1 MTVTSLFANIQNGSS
16 GARKI
21 RENRSPGMVH
31 FLSRPGVST
40 RWCVMRSTAPP
51 VDTPVAVTND
61 QYCALQL
68 GNSLVSAIEKTFE
81 NMINQIESG
90 VPWKSMQI
98 RWHQQQARLFRCCQG
113 EQRDIVKHNDFFLAS
128 SFWEVSKPC
137 LGRWIGITSGL
148 SG

>member
-31 FLSRPGVST
+31 FLSRQPGVST

-51 VDTPVAVTND
+51 VDTPVA
-61 QYCALQL
+61 AIQL
-68 GNSLVSAIEKTFE
+68 GTSIVSAIEKTFE

-90 VPWKSMQI
+90 VP
-98 RWHQQQARLFRCCQG
+98 
-113 EQRDIVKHNDFFLAS
+113 
-128 SFWEVSKPC
+128 
-137 LGRWIGITSGL
+137 
-148 SG
+148 